1 MRIKLLT
8 IVMCFLSVSIFSQE
22 SALDKV
28 AKETC
33 EYLTSKEIVN
43 LETSEKTLKLGL
55 HMMTLYT
62 KYKNELNKEG
72 ITFDMGN
79 PGNAGRAFGE
89 KIGMNMVKFCPDALI
104 ALASQEGF
112 GDDEF
117 DEEVSKTITGEI
129 VSVEGDEYSTLIVKD
144 INGRT
149 QKFLWLSNFKGSDKL
164 IETKRPKNLKV
175 NVSYV
180 NVEIYSPKLK
190 EYVVRKQITEIEYL

>member
-1 MRIKLLT
+1 MKIIFLT
-8 IVMCFLSVSIFSQE
+8 IVLCLLSVSIFSQE

-33 EYLTSKEIVN
+33 DYLSSKEIIN

-62 KYKNELNKEG
+62 KYKTELNKEG
-72 ITFDMGN
+72 ISFDLSNG
-79 PGNAGRAFGE
+79 GDAGRAFGE

-104 ALASQEGF
+104 ALASQQGF
-112 GDDEF
+112 VDDEPNV
-117 DEEVSKTITGEI
+117 DNSKTISGKI
-129 VSVEGDEYSTLIVKD
+129 VSVKGEEFSTLIIKD
-144 INGRT
+144 INGKT

-164 IETKRPKNLKV
+164 IETKKPKNLKV
-175 NVSYV
+175 EVTYI

-190 EYVVRKQITEIEYL
+190 EYVVRKQITGIEYL